1 MSRVAHRAGDRR
13 WVDRVWC
20 AGLIGGIGLHR
31 PTVRALRNSATGAAH
46 APTRARLAIAA
57 KRHQKRRRA
66 QHKGDADALNAR
78 VAEYANA
85 GATRVIVMPFGL
97 KTKAGLDP
105 RVLEALAPAAA

>member
-1 MSRVAHRAGDRR
+1 MYMKLDYYHREWRKLGYEDADVANGGSDR
-13 WVDRVWC
+13 
-20 AGLIGGIGLHR
+20 LID
-31 PTVRALRNSATGAAH
+31 ALVAWGN
-46 APTRARLAIAA
+46 
-57 KRHQKRRRA
+57 
-66 QHKGDADALNAR
+66 ADALNAR